1 MPPPTVPG
9 IPKSPSVPLNPCL
22 ITKFA
27 NRGIG
32 TPHSTFNFK
41 LFCEDKIL
49 ISFSFDKLII
59 GVEINPS
66 LKITFEIFPKT

>member
-41 LFCEDKIL
+41 LTYAYYRVIIEDIR
-49 ISFSFDKLII
+49 KL
-59 GVEINPS
+59 
-66 LKITFEIFPKT
+66 FEIVNENGEYLKK